1 MEGNGGN
8 SMKLFLQEH
17 PKDNNMIE
25 FYDSQE
31 KQYLVAVVHKD
42 FLSTNIVE
50 AVEENESAEVSME
63 VIE

>member
-1 MEGNGGN
+1 
-8 SMKLFLQEH
+8 MKLFLQEH